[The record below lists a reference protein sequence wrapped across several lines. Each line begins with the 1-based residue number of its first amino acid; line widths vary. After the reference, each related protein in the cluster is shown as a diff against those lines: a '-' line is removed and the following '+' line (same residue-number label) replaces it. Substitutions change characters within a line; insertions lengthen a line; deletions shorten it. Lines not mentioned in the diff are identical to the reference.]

1 MDAGHEWTDEEIEKL
16 SRAFAREYRQAEK
29 EMRQKLS
36 ILMADYNEKNND
48 WLQKLA
54 DGTAEREDY
63 EAWLHKM
70 ATDKALMGGL
80 ADTLARDAMDADKR
94 AMELINDAVPTV
106 YAENAN
112 RAAYEI
118 DSTLG
123 RDHSFDLYD
132 QSTVRRLLT
141 EPENAMRIPQPSID
155 GKKDLRWN
163 KQKFTSAITQ
173 SVLQGE
179 SVPNAAKRLAGVLG
193 MDSRAL
199 TMSARTALTG
209 AENAGRVD
217 SYRRA
222 EALGIRL
229 EQQWMATLDERTRE
243 SHRELDGQ
251 HVPVGEKFEV
261 DGEEIE
267 FPGDPSA
274 PPELVCNCRCTLA
287 AWFPNIEQKDPE
299 RWSRLPDGMTYEQWK
314 SGKQVE
320 DNGFRVVNGENIL
333 GTWRRRPDQFDF
345 EIEDVIN
352 AQGFD
357 GKPRVVSAEE
367 FDKAVKEANNGNGFI
382 AQRTYH
388 APDQETLDAYRQQL
402 YEGKWYVDCST
413 GGAAFGQGMYTVSDY
428 TGTISDSFRREIDV
442 YKPYGGNPFYIETFT
457 LDPSAR
463 LVEYDDIQHAK
474 ANLPQEITDR
484 YITEYIQSNSQALGE
499 AGVEFAMRSEHV
511 GGYNFDFSRMTEL
524 DSQMSNEARDI
535 ARRARREASEAAQAE
550 ISELYQMDIGAYAAA
565 SGYDGITVSGRGG
578 SGSYTVILNRTKVII
593 KEPE

>member
-1 MDAGHEWTDEEIEKL
+1 MNAGHEWTDEEIEKL
-16 SRAFAREYRQAEK
+16 SRAFAREYRQAER

-36 ILMADYNEKNND
+36 TLMADYNEKNND
-48 WLQKLA
+48 WLRKLA

-70 ATDKALMGGL
+70 ATDKAFMGGL

-155 GKKDLRWN
+155 GSKDLRWN

-179 SVPNAAKRLAGVLG
+179 SVPNAAKRLANVLG

-199 TMSARTALTG
+199 MMSARTALTG

-274 PPELVCNCRCTLA
+274 PPELVCNCRCTLV
-287 AWFPNIEQKDPE
+287 AWFPNTEQKDPE
-299 RWSRLPDGMTYEQWK
+299 RWSRLADGMTYEQWK
-314 SGKQVE
+314 RGKQVE
-320 DNGFRVVNGENIL
+320 DNGFRVVDGKNIV
-333 GTWRRRPDQFDF
+333 GTWKRRQDQFDF
-345 EIEDVIN
+345 VIDDVVN

-367 FDKAVKEANNGNGFI
+367 FDRAVKEANDGNGFV
-382 AQRTYH
+382 AQRTYS
-388 APDQETLDAYRQQL
+388 APDQETLDSYRQQL
-402 YEGKWYVDCST
+402 YGGKWYVDCSR
-413 GGAAFGQGMYTVSDY
+413 GGSAYGCGMYTVSDY
-428 TGTISDSFRREIDV
+428 SGTITGGMEKEIGV
-442 YKPYGGNPFYIETFT
+442 YSRGNYSYIETVT

-463 LVEYDDIQHAK
+463 VISYDEIASAKSDIRDEIINRYTMSYIDAHA
-474 ANLPQEITDR
+474 DV
-484 YITEYIQSNSQALGE
+484 LGE
-499 AGVEFAMRSEHV
+499 EGVEFAMRQNRLA
-511 GGYNFDFSRMTEL
+511 GYEFDYARMGEL
-524 DSQMSNEARDI
+524 YDNMSDD
-535 ARRARREASEAAQAE
+535 ARRIANNAMLDAAEAASEELRVFSSMDVGSFAA
-550 ISELYQMDIGAYAAA
+550 MN
-565 SGYDGITVSGRGG
+565 GYDAIVADGRGA
-578 SGSYTVILNRTKVII
+578 SGSYTVILNRTKLII
-593 KEPE
+593 KEPK